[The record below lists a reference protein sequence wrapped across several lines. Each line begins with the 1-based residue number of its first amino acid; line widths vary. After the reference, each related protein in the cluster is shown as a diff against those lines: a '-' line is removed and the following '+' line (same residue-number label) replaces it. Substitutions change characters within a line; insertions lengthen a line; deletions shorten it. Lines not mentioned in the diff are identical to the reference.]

1 MNASPQKRCKCS
13 EIICNVGQFLTLL
26 VSICTLVLL
35 LLMIFLVTGPNDGHY
50 AGHSELLPP
59 RPDVALWL
67 QQISGFTWMPT
78 YFQTWSSELK
88 IQQNQ
93 TFVEGK
99 IAYTGCLILECFFS
113 LEVILTF
120 CDVFGIA
127 NFIFITF

>member
-99 IAYTGCLILECFFS
+99 IILIHFFFRDFRDELKAIS
-113 LEVILTF
+113 ALKSDIRYDIKK
-120 CDVFGIA
+120 CQK
-127 NFIFITF
+127 

>member
-1 MNASPQKRCKCS
+1 MNASPQNRCKCS

-35 LLMIFLVTGPNDGHY
+35 LLMIFLVTGPNDDHY

-59 RPDVALWL
+59 RPDVAIWL

-99 IAYTGCLILECFFS
+99 IILIHFFFRDFRDE
-113 LEVILTF
+113 LKGVIHKP
-120 CDVFGIA
+120 CGQIFGH
-127 NFIFITF
+127 F